1 MDETARRKLLGLIG
15 LGVRS
20 RGVVIGVERVRAAA
34 LRGKL
39 AYAVVAPDASRHS
52 LEKVVPLLT
61 ARRIGF
67 AESLSAQELGSA
79 VGRESTAVVGIVDRH
94 LASGI
99 RGIVE
104 SGRTSAL

>member
-1 MDETARRKLLGLIG
+1 MEETARRKLLGLIG

-20 RGVVIGVERVRAAA
+20 RGVVIGVEGVRAAA

-39 AYAVVAPDASRHS
+39 AYVVVAPDASRHS

-61 ARRIGF
+61 ARRIRF
-67 AESLSAQELGSA
+67 AEVLSAGELGGA
-79 VGRESTAVVGIVDRH
+79 VGRRSTAAVGIVDGN
-94 LASGI
+94 LARGI

-104 SGRTSAL
+104 SGRPSAH

>member
-20 RGVVIGVERVRAAA
+20 RGVVIGVEQVRGAA

-61 ARRIGF
+61 ARRIRF
-67 AESLSAQELGSA
+67 VEAVPARELGAA
-79 VGRESTAVVGIVDRH
+79 VGRESTAVVGIVDRN
-94 LASGI
+94 LAKGI
-99 RGIVE
+99 RELVE
-104 SGRTSAL
+104 SGRQSAL